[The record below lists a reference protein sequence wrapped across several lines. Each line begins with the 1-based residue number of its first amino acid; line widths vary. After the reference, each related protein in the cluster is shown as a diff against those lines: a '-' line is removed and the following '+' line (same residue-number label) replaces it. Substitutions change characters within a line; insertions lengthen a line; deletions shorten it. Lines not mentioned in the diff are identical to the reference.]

1 MAHDDLERAS
11 NSPAQGSTAD
21 PPSRRYGVAQGTSN
35 ISRVRLPSLKSKTPS
50 LKSKTPSLKSKT
62 PPSTDK
68 LLETELHAN
77 VDRPPAQA
85 RVALFQTRTKML
97 DPFAGLAPPLTR
109 SAPDMNAW
117 PASKLQ
123 SSDPGRAALVRKTS
137 MQTSPGMNTRTTL
150 SHTSAEHHIV
160 IPGES
165 EALESES
172 VLLLLD
178 PSSPADDPN
187 RIPDDN
193 SYTEVRRDQVYPSHP
208 ATSQMQQLEQH
219 AGLRY
224 GEFRRP
230 KQSIRDHRE
239 KQMRRGGTPS
249 RPIPLLKTDVRCTNS
264 CCGCAPEYN
273 WYSVS
278 GKGCCWVMLLIVM
291 YIVFGPV
298 LLIAICL
305 GLCGILLTCQCD
317 KMLH

>member
-35 ISRVRLPSLKSKTPS
+35 IGRVRLPSLKSKTPS

-137 MQTSPGMNTRTTL
+137 MQVCMEAFGEHNMFFHIHFRGVYQPMQNYTSKKGLM
-150 SHTSAEHHIV
+150 
-160 IPGES
+160 
-165 EALESES
+165 
-172 VLLLLD
+172 
-178 PSSPADDPN
+178 
-187 RIPDDN
+187 
-193 SYTEVRRDQVYPSHP
+193 
-208 ATSQMQQLEQH
+208 SQ
-219 AGLRY
+219 G
-224 GEFRRP
+224 
-230 KQSIRDHRE
+230 
-239 KQMRRGGTPS
+239 
-249 RPIPLLKTDVRCTNS
+249 
-264 CCGCAPEYN
+264 
-273 WYSVS
+273 
-278 GKGCCWVMLLIVM
+278 
-291 YIVFGPV
+291 
-298 LLIAICL
+298 
-305 GLCGILLTCQCD
+305 
-317 KMLH
+317 